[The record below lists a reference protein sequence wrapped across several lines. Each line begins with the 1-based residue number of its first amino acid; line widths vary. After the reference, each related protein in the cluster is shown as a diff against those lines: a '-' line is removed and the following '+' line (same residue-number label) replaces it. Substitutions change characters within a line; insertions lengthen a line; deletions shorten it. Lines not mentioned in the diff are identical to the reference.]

1 MNPPA
6 LYSFSLVR
14 LADGLGATASFLCAI
29 HCALLP
35 FILVLLPSVGLT
47 VLADHDI
54 ERIFIACASGLSLMT
69 LVLGFQQ
76 HRRRRAFAFLLPG
89 LALLWL
95 GALLESGIGLSWHAV
110 FVSIGGTL
118 LTTAHLSNLR
128 LTRGHVHDSQC
139 RH

>member
-1 MNPPA
+1 MSLPA
-6 LYSFSLVR
+6 FFSTSFVR
-14 LADGLGATASFLCAI
+14 LADGLGAMASFLCAI

-35 FILVLLPSVGLT
+35 FALVLLPSVGLT
-47 VLADHDI
+47 ALADQEI
-54 ERIFIACASGLSLMT
+54 ERIFIVCASGLSLMT
-69 LVLGFQQ
+69 LLLGFQQ

-89 LALLWL
+89 LALLWV
-95 GALLESGIGLSWHAV
+95 GALFESGIGLSWHAI

-128 LTRGHVHDSQC
+128 LARVHVHNAQC